1 MRQSAPPR
9 PQYNDFDEFVMEFD
23 IGDRV
28 SSAQFGAGEIVD
40 IDGLAVT
47 VEFDNNVRKKLNV
60 EYARL
65 NKISD

>member
-1 MRQSAPPR
+1 MRQSAPAK